1 LIKKLK
7 KTRQQKRKNNPMSDE
22 SQNDIARQLH
32 PRRIILPVI
41 IGLGVVLWLILRNV
55 NINVLKEIVF
65 TWNSAFWLF
74 AAFMLV
80 VLRTYFYILRIRG
93 LTNNDLT
100 WMQSFRIIM
109 LWEFSSAITPSTVGG
124 TALAVIF
131 LHKEGI
137 NTGRSTAVVLATSF
151 LDELYF
157 VIMLPLLLL
166 FMGWRSLFI
175 TSLQGTGTGFL
186 NNLVAV
192 AAIGYGIILAWVL
205 FSGYGLFINPSAVK
219 KLIVAIF
226 RMPLLRKWKTS
237 AEKGG
242 NDLIES
248 SMELKKE
255 SVSFWTKA
263 VLSTFLTWTARYWVV
278 NAILLAFFKIGDHF
292 LIFARQLVL
301 WIIMTISPTPG
312 GSGFAELILGKYL
325 SDLIPAD
332 PVHAGGVALAMAL
345 IWRFI
350 SYYPFLI
357 AGIFIVPGWI
367 ARKFVKSSGE
377 KR

>member
-1 LIKKLK
+1 M
-7 KTRQQKRKNNPMSDE
+7 TDNNHG
-22 SQNDIARQLH
+22 DIARQLH
-32 PRRIILPVI
+32 PRRIIIPIV
-41 IGLGVVLWLILRNV
+41 IGLAVVLWLIFKDI
-55 NINVLKEIVF
+55 NIKVLKEIVF
-65 TWNSAFWLF
+65 TWNSVFWLIV
-74 AAFMLV
+74 AFLLV
-80 VLRTYFYILRIRG
+80 GIRTFFYMLRIRG

-157 VIMLPLLLL
+157 VVMLPLLLI
-166 FMGWRSLFI
+166 FIGGKSLFI
-175 TSLQGTGTGFL
+175 TSLQGTGIGLL
-186 NNLVAV
+186 NNLILVAI
-192 AAIGYGIILAWVL
+192 IGYAIILAWVL
-205 FSGYGLFINPSAVK
+205 LSGYGLFINPSVIK
-219 KLIVAIF
+219 KLIIAVF
-226 RMPLLRKWKTS
+226 RLPFLKRWRTS
-237 AEKGG
+237 AEKAG

-248 SMELKKE
+248 SRELKQE
-255 SVSFWTKA
+255 SWYFWIKA
-263 VLSTFLTWTARYWVV
+263 ILSTFLTWTARYWVV

-301 WIIMTISPTPG
+301 WIMMIISPTPG
-312 GSGFAELILGKYL
+312 GSGFAEIILGRYL
-325 SDLIPAD
+325 SDLIPAT
-332 PVHAGGVALAMAL
+332 PAEAGGVALAMAL

-357 AGIFIVPGWI
+357 IGALIVPGWI
-367 ARKFVKSSGE
+367 QRKFVIPSG
-377 KR
+377 